1 MPAFQV
7 ESQLMRADLHR
18 RHRGRFVIGPMSDP
32 EVLIRCRD
40 LLGLCSGTGVNRKN
54 QYSRFQSKL
63 FIPASQWL
71 SYCSEQSRPT
81 LLHRTDFITFSC
93 REKSLHRWIF
103 TRLLPKLATGWR
115 DSCKLQLFFSIN
127 HISLQNK
134 PLCHT
139 VSFRVRPHLAAA

>member
-18 RHRGRFVIGPMSDP
+18 RHRGRFVIGPLSDP

-71 SYCSEQSRPT
+71 SYCSDKAVPHCCTTLILSPSLVGRKVSTDGFSRGYSPNWQPVGGIPANYSCFSASTTFPFRINRCAT
-81 LLHRTDFITFSC
+81 LFPSVSD
-93 REKSLHRWIF
+93 
-103 TRLLPKLATGWR
+103 
-115 DSCKLQLFFSIN
+115 
-127 HISLQNK
+127 HI
-134 PLCHT
+134 
-139 VSFRVRPHLAAA
+139 